1 MKKSVLLLFC
11 LLFVR
16 VIEAQ
21 DLNLVG
27 VNPSYTQVGK
37 LSNRFSYNLNIAS
50 VVDAFDVS
58 IGAKTFPKGQLHLVP
73 QGVLAYKVNNY
84 INVGAGFGYGIHN
97 IFGTR
102 EYEPRWLAQ
111 TTIQHKIAPLIF
123 SHRLRYELR
132 QPYNE
137 QTKVSSKADIV
148 RYQLGATLPLYNP
161 KTSKKGFYVTASN
174 ELFLYVNGATNGPVS
189 SKNGGL
195 LSEDWA
201 NLSLGYTNGRTRF
214 EAGYCF
220 QTLVRNAAKDIRQ
233 LNFFH
238 VGVIH
243 TINWD
248 DLQVW
253 YYLP

>member
-1 MKKSVLLLFC
+1 MKKSILLLFY
-11 LLFVR
+11 LLVTRFA
-16 VIEAQ
+16 EAQ
-21 DLNLVG
+21 DLNLMG
-27 VNPSYTQVGK
+27 LNPSYTQVGK

-50 VVDAFDVS
+50 VVDAFDET
-58 IGAKTFPKGQLHLVP
+58 IAGKNFPKGQLHLVP
-73 QGVLAYKVNNY
+73 QGVLAYKINNY

-111 TTIQHKIAPLIF
+111 TTIQHKIAPLTF

-132 QPYNE
+132 QPYNA
-137 QTKVSSKADIV
+137 QTKITSKADIV
-148 RYQLGATLPLYNP
+148 RYQLGAVLPFYDP
-161 KTSKKGFYVTASN
+161 KVSKKGMYLTASN
-174 ELFLYVNGATNGPVS
+174 EVFLYVNGATNGPVS

-220 QTLVRNAAKDIRQ
+220 QTLVRNAAKDVRR
-233 LNFFH
+233 LNLLQ